1 MNFKTKLSTR
11 IGMEDIYEIGY
22 LTQGKD
28 ARKQELFD
36 LIFDEDEYVA
46 YQATWAMTHFSLGE
60 NRWLYSKQDKLI
72 DELMQCTHN
81 GKKRVL
87 LSLIYR
93 QPMANPPRV
102 DFLDF
107 CLESMISASEPH
119 AVQATCMKIA
129 YELCRPIP
137 ELSQELRITLE
148 TMERDLSPAMS
159 ATKKNILKA
168 MVKGKSLQII

>member
-1 MNFKTKLSTR
+1 
-11 IGMEDIYEIGY
+11 
-22 LTQGKD
+22 
-28 ARKQELFD
+28 
-36 LIFDEDEYVA
+36 
-46 YQATWAMTHFSLGE
+46 MTHFSLTE
-60 NRWLYSKQDKLI
+60 NCWLYSKQNKLI
-72 DELMQCTHN
+72 DELMQCKHN

-93 QPMANPPRV
+93 QPMANPLRV

-107 CLESMISASEPH
+107 CLESMILASEPH

-137 ELSQELRITLE
+137 ELLQELRITLE

-159 ATKKNILKA
+159 TTRRNILKA
-168 MVKGKSLQII
+168 MVKGKTLQII